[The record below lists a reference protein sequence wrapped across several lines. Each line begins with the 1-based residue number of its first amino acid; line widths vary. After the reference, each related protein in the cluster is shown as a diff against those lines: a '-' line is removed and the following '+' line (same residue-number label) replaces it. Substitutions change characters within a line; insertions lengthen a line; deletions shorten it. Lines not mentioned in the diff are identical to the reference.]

1 MQNSNNTSAPSTSS
15 RLVKLLV
22 TLACLGVVAAILWQ
36 LLPKASFSSDLT
48 QVGQGRPTLVML
60 REIHV
65 MGGEQ
70 VMEQMLQVYP
80 DYEGD
85 VTFLVVH
92 TGHPDGQAFAATH
105 EVGDGSLVLF
115 DSSGNAVASMGRPG
129 SAAQLRGFIDG
140 NLATP

>member
-1 MQNSNNTSAPSTSS
+1 MQNNNNTPAPSASS
-15 RLVKLLV
+15 RLVKFLV
-22 TLACLGVVAAILWQ
+22 TLTCLGVVAVILWQ

-48 QVGQGRPTLVML
+48 QVGQGRPALVML

-80 DYEGD
+80 DYEGEM
-85 VTFLVVH
+85 TFLVVH

-115 DSSGNAVASMGRPG
+115 DGTGNAVATRGRPG
-129 SAAQLRGFIDG
+129 SVAELRGFIDG